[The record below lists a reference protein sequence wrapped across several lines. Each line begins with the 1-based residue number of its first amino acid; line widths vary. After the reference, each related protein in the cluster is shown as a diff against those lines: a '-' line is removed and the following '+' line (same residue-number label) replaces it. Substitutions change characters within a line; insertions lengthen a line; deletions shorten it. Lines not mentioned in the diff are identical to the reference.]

1 MSLTYDKENNRI
13 LSNHIR
19 NVSRSIVQNDA
30 GTDLKQLAEIV
41 HYAPLLKL
49 KVIKNL
55 ITKFITKSNRS
66 SARVHCQKAQLL
78 ILMLKVLKIHLE
90 EQKMQ

>member
-19 NVSRSIVQNDA
+19 NSSRSILQIDSGAVNQV
-30 GTDLKQLAEIV
+30 TRLKQLAEIV

-49 KVIKNL
+49 KV
-55 ITKFITKSNRS
+55 TKF
-66 SARVHCQKAQLL
+66 L
-78 ILMLKVLKIHLE
+78 
-90 EQKMQ
+90 

>member
-19 NVSRSIVQNDA
+19 NVSKSLTQIESGAVDQVAKLR
-30 GTDLKQLAEIV
+30 QLAEIV

-49 KVIKNL
+49 KVMINL
-55 ITKFITKSNRS
+55 YDII
-66 SARVHCQKAQLL
+66 
-78 ILMLKVLKIHLE
+78 
-90 EQKMQ
+90 